1 MDMPNHNFL
10 KYYCILKKMMNCIDE
25 MQYNNLEEEALE
37 LWYTLSKEEQDILNE
52 LTKLFRL
59 VQTAK
64 PWIQDF
70 NLRNELDLIVPKI
83 SRDQIFFQ
91 LGRFIDPRKI

>member
-1 MDMPNHNFL
+1 MTKHNFK

-25 MQYNNLEEEALE
+25 TQYNNLEEEALE

-64 PWIQDF
+64 PWIQDS
-70 NLRNELDLIVPKI
+70 NLRNKLDLIVPKI